1 MQNNMELIP
10 EFQTLVDKAIER
22 NAGKP
27 MRIAIAGADAENI
40 LQGAFMAQQE
50 GFAEPILI
58 GNYKKIN
65 QTLEKLGLSD
75 RKFDIQPVSND
86 TNVVQYAIEMI
97 QAGSADALMRGN
109 TQTRD
114 FLMPVLNKV
123 NHLIRPDRL
132 LTHIVMIKI
141 PTYHKMLAISDVT
154 LLVNPSIEERKKV
167 IINMVDA
174 LHVFGVKNPNIGLLS
189 LIEKPAF
196 HMKDTVEA
204 QTILIDHQDEPI
216 ANCNLVGP
224 ITWDLML
231 NKEAARLKGYD
242 NPACGEFDGVVVTN
256 LMTGNLIVK
265 VLDTSCGAYN
275 CGILIGANIPI
286 AITGRSESAREAF
299 LSVAACAAMNASPRH
314 KIYFGEDHIQGGLGL
329 DQ

>member
-10 EFQTLVDKAIER
+10 EFQTLVDKAKER

-40 LQGAFMAQQE
+40 LQGAVMAQQE

-65 QTLEKLGLSD
+65 QTLERLGLSD

-167 IINMVDA
+167 IVNMVDA
-174 LHVFGVKNPNIGLLS
+174 LHVFGVKQPNIGLLS

-216 ANCNLVGP
+216 ADCNLVEPDRQGS
-224 ITWDLML
+224 
-231 NKEAARLKGYD
+231 GYQLRCLQLRY
-242 NPACGEFDGVVVTN
+242 PHRRQY
-256 LMTGNLIVK
+256 
-265 VLDTSCGAYN
+265 SH
-275 CGILIGANIPI
+275 
-286 AITGRSESAREAF
+286 
-299 LSVAACAAMNASPRH
+299 RH
-314 KIYFGEDHIQGGLGL
+314 HRPQRIRQGGLPVRGGL
-329 DQ
+329 RSHERLPQTQDLLR

>member
-10 EFQTLVDKAIER
+10 EFQILVDKAKER

-40 LQGAFMAQQE
+40 LQGAFWAQEE

-58 GNYKKIN
+58 GNYKKIS

-75 RKFDIQPVSND
+75 RKFDIQP
-86 TNVVQYAIEMI
+86 
-97 QAGSADALMRGN
+97 
-109 TQTRD
+109 
-114 FLMPVLNKV
+114 
-123 NHLIRPDRL
+123 HLIRPDRL

-154 LLVNPSIEERKKV
+154 LLVSPSIEERKKV
-167 IINMVDA
+167 IVNMVDA
-174 LHVFGVKNPNIGLLS
+174 LHVFGVKKPNIGLLS

-216 ANCNLVGP
+216 ADCNLVGP

-275 CGILIGANIPI
+275 CGILIGANIPV
-286 AITGRSESAREAF
+286 AITGRSESAKEAF

-314 KIYFGEDHIQGGLGL
+314 KIYFGEDHIQGGIGL
-329 DQ
+329 DH